1 MEGGGIIM
9 LIEERVNST
18 YKWVMLIVATIAQT
32 TATLITY
39 GVGVFALF
47 WKEEYALTNTE
58 SGLLVSV
65 VNVGPLF
72 CMLFVGRLLDQYNE
86 KILISISSFL
96 LGSLLLLTNI
106 VSGFNGLLFVLLLIG
121 MFYSVSQPGGSKVI
135 LKWFRKENR
144 GLAMGIRQAGIP
156 IGGALAGVLIPFLT
170 VQYNMTYAINSI
182 ACICIIGGLLFFM
195 FYKEPYVQEEAR
207 KGHNNI
213 SFWMELKVVI
223 CKKELYPIYITGI
236 CMISLQMVLVGHF
249 MKFLAGEQSITFI
262 VAGTVFSVMFFS
274 GMIGRIALA
283 TISDV
288 LYKGNRRIPLFIAVC
303 ASIGLMLLLVMNIH
317 TITSGVLYG
326 VSALLGF
333 FSIGWFSLFIAEVAE
348 LASEESVG
356 ITVGLA
362 LTLNQIAII
371 VAPVL
376 FGYIVDEKGYAYAW
390 LCIVVLLSIS
400 AVSLYRK
407 NKKIKE
413 SSNVN
418 FL

>member
-1 MEGGGIIM
+1 MEGDGGITV
-9 LIEERVNST
+9 LIEERMNRAN
-18 YKWVMLIVATIAQT
+18 KWVMLMFATIAQT

-39 GVGVFALF
+39 GVGAFSLF
-47 WKEEYALTNTE
+47 WKEEYALTNME

-86 KILISISSFL
+86 KLLISISSFL
-96 LGSLLLLTNI
+96 LGGSFLLTNI
-106 VSGFNGLLFVLLLIG
+106 VNGFNGLLFVLLLVG

-135 LKWFRKENR
+135 LKWFPKENR

-156 IGGALAGVLIPFLT
+156 IGGALAGVLIPFFT
-170 VQYNMTYAINSI
+170 IQYNVTYAINSM

-195 FYKEPYVQEEAR
+195 FYKEPYIQEDAR
-207 KGHNNI
+207 KEHIKI
-213 SFWMELKVVI
+213 SFLTQLKVVI
-223 CKKELYPIYITGI
+223 RKKELYPIYITGI

-249 MKFLAGEQSITFI
+249 MKFLVREQSITSI

-274 GMIGRIALA
+274 GMIGRVVLA
-283 TISDV
+283 ASSDV
-288 LYKGNRRIPLFIAVC
+288 FYKGNRSTPLFIAVC
-303 ASIGLMLLLVMNIH
+303 ASIGLILLLVMSIH
-317 TITSGVLYG
+317 TVTSEVLYG

-356 ITVGLA
+356 ITVSLA
-362 LTLNQIAII
+362 LTFNQIAII
-371 VAPVL
+371 VAPAL
-376 FGYIVDEKGYAYAW
+376 FGYIVDEKGYTYAW
-390 LCIVVLLSIS
+390 LCIVVLLSVS

-407 NKKIKE
+407 NKK
-413 SSNVN
+413 
-418 FL
+418 

>member
-47 WKEEYALTNTE
+47 WKEEYALTNME

-317 TITSGVLYG
+317 TITSGVLYS

-413 SSNVN
+413 S
-418 FL
+418 

>member
-39 GVGVFALF
+39 GIGVFALF

-96 LGSLLLLTNI
+96 LGSSLLLTNI

-156 IGGALAGVLIPFLT
+156 IGGALGGVLIPFLT

-182 ACICIIGGLLFFM
+182 ACICIMGGVLFFV

-249 MKFLAGEQSITFI
+249 MKFLAGEQSITSI

-283 TISDV
+283 AISDV

-303 ASIGLMLLLVMNIH
+303 ASIGLILLLVMNIH
-317 TITSGVLYG
+317 TIMSGVLYS

-356 ITVGLA
+356 ITVSVA

-413 SSNVN
+413 S
-418 FL
+418 

>member
-1 MEGGGIIM
+1 MEEDGGIIVLM
-9 LIEERVNST
+9 EERMNST

-47 WKEEYALTNTE
+47 WKEEYALTNME

-96 LGSLLLLTNI
+96 LGSSLLLTNI
-106 VSGFNGLLFVLLLIG
+106 VSRFNGLLFVLLLIG

-135 LKWFRKENR
+135 LKWFPKENR

-182 ACICIIGGLLFFM
+182 ACICIIGGVLFFV

-207 KGHNNI
+207 KGHIKI

-249 MKFLAGEQSITFI
+249 MKFLAGEQSITSI

-283 TISDV
+283 AISDV
-288 LYKGNRRIPLFIAVC
+288 FYKGNRRIPLFIAVC
-303 ASIGLMLLLVMNIH
+303 ASIGLILLLVMNIH
-317 TITSGVLYG
+317 TITSGVLYS

-356 ITVGLA
+356 ITVSVA

-376 FGYIVDEKGYAYAW
+376 FGYIVDEKGYAW

-400 AVSLYRK
+400 AVSLYRR

-413 SSNVN
+413 S
-418 FL
+418 

>member
-1 MEGGGIIM
+1 M
-9 LIEERVNST
+9 EERVNRT

-65 VNVGPLF
+65 VNIGPLF

-96 LGSLLLLTNI
+96 LGSSLLLTNI

-135 LKWFRKENR
+135 LKWFPKENR

-156 IGGALAGVLIPFLT
+156 IGGALAGVLIPVLT
-170 VQYNMTYAINSI
+170 IQYNVTYAINSI

-195 FYKEPYVQEEAR
+195 FYKEPYVKEEAR
-207 KGHNNI
+207 KGHIKI
-213 SFWMELKVVI
+213 SFWTKLKVVI
-223 CKKELYPIYITGI
+223 CKKALYPIYMAGI

-249 MKFLAGEQSITFI
+249 MKFLVREQSITSI
-262 VAGTVFSVMFFS
+262 VAGIVFSVMFFS
-274 GMIGRIALA
+274 GMIGRVVLA
-283 TISDV
+283 AISDV
-288 LYKGNRRIPLFIAVC
+288 FYKGNRRIPLLITVC
-303 ASIGLMLLLVMNIH
+303 ASIGLVLLLVMSIH

-356 ITVGLA
+356 ITVSLA

-371 VAPVL
+371 IAPVL
-376 FGYIVDEKGYAYAW
+376 FGYIVDAKGYTYAW

-400 AVSLYRK
+400 AVSLSR
-407 NKKIKE
+407 NLPG
-413 SSNVN
+413 SQ
-418 FL
+418 

>member
-96 LGSLLLLTNI
+96 LGSSLLLTNI
-106 VSGFNGLLFVLLLIG
+106 VNGFNGLLFVLLLIG
-121 MFYSVSQPGGSKVI
+121 MFYSVSQPGGNKVI

-182 ACICIIGGLLFFM
+182 ACICIMGGVLFFV

-249 MKFLAGEQSITFI
+249 MKFLAGEQSITSI

-283 TISDV
+283 AISDV

-303 ASIGLMLLLVMNIH
+303 ASIGMILLLVMNIH
-317 TITSGVLYG
+317 TIMSGVLYS

-356 ITVGLA
+356 ITVSVA
-362 LTLNQIAII
+362 LTLNKIAII

-413 SSNVN
+413 S
-418 FL
+418 

>member
-1 MEGGGIIM
+1 M
-9 LIEERVNST
+9 EERVNST

-96 LGSLLLLTNI
+96 LGSSLLLTNI
-106 VSGFNGLLFVLLLIG
+106 VNGFNGLLFVLLLIG
-121 MFYSVSQPGGSKVI
+121 MFYSVSQPGGNKVI

-182 ACICIIGGLLFFM
+182 ACICIMGGVLFFV

-249 MKFLAGEQSITFI
+249 MKFLAGEQSITSI

-283 TISDV
+283 AISDV

-303 ASIGLMLLLVMNIH
+303 ASIGMILLLVMNIH
-317 TITSGVLYG
+317 TIMSGVLYS

-356 ITVGLA
+356 ITVSVA

-413 SSNVN
+413 S
-418 FL
+418 

>member
-96 LGSLLLLTNI
+96 LGSSLLLTNI

-182 ACICIIGGLLFFM
+182 ACICIMGGVLFFV

-249 MKFLAGEQSITFI
+249 MKFLAGEQSITSI

-283 TISDV
+283 AISDV

-303 ASIGLMLLLVMNIH
+303 ASIGLILLLVMNIH
-317 TITSGVLYG
+317 IIMSGVLYS

-356 ITVGLA
+356 ITVSVA

-413 SSNVN
+413 S
-418 FL
+418 

>member
-1 MEGGGIIM
+1 MEEDGGIIVLM
-9 LIEERVNST
+9 EERMNST

-47 WKEEYALTNTE
+47 WKEEYALTNME

-86 KILISISSFL
+86 KIVISISSFL
-96 LGSLLLLTNI
+96 LGSSLLLTNI
-106 VSGFNGLLFVLLLIG
+106 VSGLNGLLFVLLLIG

-135 LKWFRKENR
+135 LKWFPKENR

-182 ACICIIGGLLFFM
+182 ACICIIGGVLFFV

-207 KGHNNI
+207 KGHIKI

-249 MKFLAGEQSITFI
+249 MKFLAGEQSITSI

-274 GMIGRIALA
+274 GMIGRVVLA
-283 TISDV
+283 ASSD
-288 LYKGNRRIPLFIAVC
+288 LFYKGNRRTPLFIAVC
-303 ASIGLMLLLVMNIH
+303 ASIGLILLLVIGIH

-348 LASEESVG
+348 LASEDSVG
-356 ITVGLA
+356 ITVSLA

-407 NKKIKE
+407 NKTIKE
-413 SSNVN
+413 S
-418 FL
+418 

>member
-96 LGSLLLLTNI
+96 LGSSLLLTNI

-195 FYKEPYVQEEAR
+195 FYKEPYVEEEAR
-207 KGHNNI
+207 KGHIKI

-249 MKFLAGEQSITFI
+249 MKFLAGEQSITSI

-283 TISDV
+283 AISDV

-303 ASIGLMLLLVMNIH
+303 ASIGLILLLVMNIH
-317 TITSGVLYG
+317 TIMSGVLYS

-333 FSIGWFSLFIAEVAE
+333 FSIGWFSLFIVEVAE

-356 ITVGLA
+356 ITVSVA

-407 NKKIKE
+407 NKEIKE
-413 SSNVN
+413 S
-418 FL
+418 

>member
-1 MEGGGIIM
+1 MEEDGGIIVLM
-9 LIEERVNST
+9 EERMNST

-47 WKEEYALTNTE
+47 WKEEYALTNME

-96 LGSLLLLTNI
+96 LGSSLLLTNI
-106 VSGFNGLLFVLLLIG
+106 VNGFNGLLFVLLLIG

-135 LKWFRKENR
+135 LKWFPKENR

-182 ACICIIGGLLFFM
+182 ACICIIGGVLFFV

-207 KGHNNI
+207 KGHIKI

-249 MKFLAGEQSITFI
+249 MKFLAGEQSITSI
-262 VAGTVFSVMFFS
+262 VAGTVLSVMFFS

-283 TISDV
+283 AISDV
-288 LYKGNRRIPLFIAVC
+288 FYKGNRRIPLFIAVC
-303 ASIGLMLLLVMNIH
+303 ASIGLILLLVININIH
-317 TITSGVLYG
+317 TITSGVLYSI
-326 VSALLGF
+326 SALLGF

-356 ITVGLA
+356 ITVSVA

-407 NKKIKE
+407 NKK
-413 SSNVN
+413 
-418 FL
+418 

>member
-1 MEGGGIIM
+1 M

-18 YKWVMLIVATIAQT
+18 NKWVMLIVATIAQT

-65 VNVGPLF
+65 VNIGPLF

-86 KILISISSFL
+86 KRLISISSFL
-96 LGSLLLLTNI
+96 LGSSLLLTNI
-106 VSGFNGLLFVLLLIG
+106 VNGFNGLLFVLLLMG

-135 LKWFRKENR
+135 LKWFPKENR

-170 VQYNMTYAINSI
+170 IQYNMTYAINSI
-182 ACICIIGGLLFFM
+182 ACICIIGGLLFFV
-195 FYKEPYVQEEAR
+195 FYKEPYVQAEVR
-207 KGHNNI
+207 KEHTKV
-213 SFWMELKVVI
+213 SFWTQLKVVI
-223 CKKELYPIYITGI
+223 CKKELYPIYMAGI

-249 MKFLAGEQSITFI
+249 MKFLVREQSITSI
-262 VAGTVFSVMFFS
+262 VAGTVFSIMFFS
-274 GMIGRIALA
+274 GMIGRIVLA

-288 LYKGNRRIPLFIAVC
+288 FYKGNRRIPLFITVC
-303 ASIGLMLLLVMNIH
+303 ASIGLVLLLVISIH

-362 LTLNQIAII
+362 LTLNQFVII
-371 VAPVL
+371 IAPVL
-376 FGYIVDEKGYAYAW
+376 FGYIVDAKGYTYAW
-390 LCIVVLLSIS
+390 FCIVVLLSIS
-400 AVSLYRK
+400 AVSLSR
-407 NKKIKE
+407 NLPG
-413 SSNVN
+413 SQ
-418 FL
+418 

>member
-303 ASIGLMLLLVMNIH
+303 ASIGLILLLVMNIH

-356 ITVGLA
+356 ITVSVA

-413 SSNVN
+413 S
-418 FL
+418 

>member
-1 MEGGGIIM
+1 M

-65 VNVGPLF
+65 VNIGPLF

-96 LGSLLLLTNI
+96 LGSSLLLTNI
-106 VSGFNGLLFVLLLIG
+106 VNGFNGLLFVLLLIG

-135 LKWFRKENR
+135 LKWFPKENR

-182 ACICIIGGLLFFM
+182 ACICIIGGVLFFV

-207 KGHNNI
+207 KGHNKI

-249 MKFLAGEQSITFI
+249 MKFLAGEQSITSI

-274 GMIGRIALA
+274 GMIGRVALA

-317 TITSGVLYG
+317 TITSGVLYS

-356 ITVGLA
+356 ITVSVA

-413 SSNVN
+413 S
-418 FL
+418 

>member
-1 MEGGGIIM
+1 M
-9 LIEERVNST
+9 LIEERVNHT

-47 WKEEYALTNTE
+47 WKEEYALTNME

-96 LGSLLLLTNI
+96 LGGSFLVTNI
-106 VSGFNGLLFVLLLIG
+106 VSGLNGLLFVLLLVG

-135 LKWFRKENR
+135 LKWFSKENR

-170 VQYNMTYAINSI
+170 IQYNVTYAINSI

-195 FYKEPYVQEEAR
+195 FYKEPYVQVDAR
-207 KGHNNI
+207 KGRIKI
-213 SFWMELKVVI
+213 SFWTQLKVVI
-223 CKKELYPIYITGI
+223 CKKDLYPIYITGI

-249 MKFLAGEQSITFI
+249 MKFLVKEQSITSI

-274 GMIGRIALA
+274 GMIGRVILA
-283 TISDV
+283 SISD
-288 LYKGNRRIPLFIAVC
+288 LFYNGNRRTPLFIAVC
-303 ASIGLMLLLVMNIH
+303 ASIGLILLLVMSIH
-317 TITSGVLYG
+317 TVTSGVLYG

-348 LASEESVG
+348 LAREDSVG
-356 ITVGLA
+356 ITVSLA
-362 LTLNQIAII
+362 LTFNQIAII
-371 VAPVL
+371 VAPIL
-376 FGYIVDEKGYAYAW
+376 FGYIVDKKGYTYAW
-390 LCIVVLLSIS
+390 LCIVVLLCIS

-407 NKKIKE
+407 NKK
-413 SSNVN
+413 
-418 FL
+418 

>member
-39 GVGVFALF
+39 GIGVFALF

-96 LGSLLLLTNI
+96 LGSSLLLTNI

-207 KGHNNI
+207 KGHIKI

-249 MKFLAGEQSITFI
+249 MKFLAGEQSITSI

-303 ASIGLMLLLVMNIH
+303 ASIGLILLLAMNMH
-317 TITSGVLYG
+317 TIMSGVLYS

-356 ITVGLA
+356 ITVSVA

-413 SSNVN
+413 S
-418 FL
+418 

>member
-1 MEGGGIIM
+1 M
-9 LIEERVNST
+9 LIEERVNRT

-65 VNVGPLF
+65 VNIGPLF

-86 KILISISSFL
+86 KILISISSFF
-96 LGSLLLLTNI
+96 LGSSLLLTNI

-135 LKWFRKENR
+135 LKWFPKENR

-170 VQYNMTYAINSI
+170 IQYNVTYAINSI

-195 FYKEPYVQEEAR
+195 FYKEPYVKEEAR
-207 KGHNNI
+207 KGHIKI
-213 SFWMELKVVI
+213 SFWTKLKVVI
-223 CKKELYPIYITGI
+223 CKKALYPIYMAGI

-249 MKFLAGEQSITFI
+249 MKFLVREQSITSI

-274 GMIGRIALA
+274 GMIGRVVLA
-283 TISDV
+283 AISDV
-288 LYKGNRRIPLFIAVC
+288 FYKGNRRIPLFITVC
-303 ASIGLMLLLVMNIH
+303 ASIGLVLLLVISIH

-371 VAPVL
+371 IAPVL
-376 FGYIVDEKGYAYAW
+376 FGYIVDAKGYTYAW

-400 AVSLYRK
+400 AVSLSR
-407 NKKIKE
+407 NLPG
-413 SSNVN
+413 SQ
-418 FL
+418 

>member
-1 MEGGGIIM
+1 MEEDGGIIVLM
-9 LIEERVNST
+9 EERLNST

-47 WKEEYALTNTE
+47 WKEEYALTNME

-96 LGSLLLLTNI
+96 LGSSLLLTNI

-135 LKWFRKENR
+135 LKWFPKENR

-182 ACICIIGGLLFFM
+182 ACICIIGGVLFFV

-207 KGHNNI
+207 KGHNKI

-249 MKFLAGEQSITFI
+249 MKFLAGEQSITSI

-283 TISDV
+283 AISDV
-288 LYKGNRRIPLFIAVC
+288 FYKGNRRIPLFIAVC
-303 ASIGLMLLLVMNIH
+303 ASIGLILLLVMNIH
-317 TITSGVLYG
+317 TITSGVLYSI
-326 VSALLGF
+326 SALLGF
-333 FSIGWFSLFIAEVAE
+333 VSIGWFSLFIAEVAE

-356 ITVGLA
+356 ITVSVA

-413 SSNVN
+413 S
-418 FL
+418 

>member
-1 MEGGGIIM
+1 M

-400 AVSLYRK
+400 AVSLY
-407 NKKIKE
+407 
-413 SSNVN
+413 
-418 FL
+418 FLSFGFIV

>member
-39 GVGVFALF
+39 GIGVFALF

-96 LGSLLLLTNI
+96 LGSSLLLTNI

-249 MKFLAGEQSITFI
+249 MKFLAGEQSITSI

-283 TISDV
+283 AISDV

-303 ASIGLMLLLVMNIH
+303 ASIGLILLLAMNIH
-317 TITSGVLYG
+317 TIMSGVLYS

-356 ITVGLA
+356 ITVSVA

-413 SSNVN
+413 S
-418 FL
+418 

>member
-96 LGSLLLLTNI
+96 LGSSLLLTNI
-106 VSGFNGLLFVLLLIG
+106 VRGFNGLLFVLLLIG

-182 ACICIIGGLLFFM
+182 ACICIMGGVLFFL

-249 MKFLAGEQSITFI
+249 MKFLAGEQSITSI

-283 TISDV
+283 AISDV

-303 ASIGLMLLLVMNIH
+303 ASIGLILLLVMNIH
-317 TITSGVLYG
+317 TIMSGVLYS

-356 ITVGLA
+356 ITVSVA

-413 SSNVN
+413 S
-418 FL
+418 

>member
-47 WKEEYALTNTE
+47 WKEEYALTNME

-356 ITVGLA
+356 ITVSVA

-413 SSNVN
+413 S
-418 FL
+418 

>member
-47 WKEEYALTNTE
+47 WKEEYALTNME

-96 LGSLLLLTNI
+96 LGGSFLVTNI
-106 VSGFNGLLFVLLLIG
+106 VSGLNGLLFVLLLVG

-135 LKWFRKENR
+135 LKWFSKENR

-170 VQYNMTYAINSI
+170 IQYNVTYAINSI

-195 FYKEPYVQEEAR
+195 FYKEPYVQVDAR
-207 KGHNNI
+207 KGRIKI
-213 SFWMELKVVI
+213 SFWTQLKVVI
-223 CKKELYPIYITGI
+223 CKKDLYPIYITGI

-249 MKFLAGEQSITFI
+249 MKFLVKEQSITSI

-274 GMIGRIALA
+274 GMIGRVILA
-283 TISDV
+283 SISD
-288 LYKGNRRIPLFIAVC
+288 LFYNGNRRTPLFIAVC
-303 ASIGLMLLLVMNIH
+303 ASIGLILLLVMSIH
-317 TITSGVLYG
+317 TVTSGVLYG

-348 LASEESVG
+348 LAREDSVG
-356 ITVGLA
+356 ITVSLA
-362 LTLNQIAII
+362 LTFNQIAII
-371 VAPVL
+371 VAPIL
-376 FGYIVDEKGYAYAW
+376 FGYIVDKKGYTYAW
-390 LCIVVLLSIS
+390 LCIVVLLCIS

-407 NKKIKE
+407 NKK
-413 SSNVN
+413 
-418 FL
+418 

>member
-1 MEGGGIIM
+1 M

-96 LGSLLLLTNI
+96 LGSSLLLTNI
-106 VSGFNGLLFVLLLIG
+106 VNGFNGLLFVLLLIG

-182 ACICIIGGLLFFM
+182 ACICIMGGVLFFV

-207 KGHNNI
+207 TGHNNI

-249 MKFLAGEQSITFI
+249 MKFLAGEQSITSI

-283 TISDV
+283 AISDV

-303 ASIGLMLLLVMNIH
+303 ASIGLILLLVMNIH
-317 TITSGVLYG
+317 TIMSGVLYS

-356 ITVGLA
+356 ITVSVA

-413 SSNVN
+413 S
-418 FL
+418 